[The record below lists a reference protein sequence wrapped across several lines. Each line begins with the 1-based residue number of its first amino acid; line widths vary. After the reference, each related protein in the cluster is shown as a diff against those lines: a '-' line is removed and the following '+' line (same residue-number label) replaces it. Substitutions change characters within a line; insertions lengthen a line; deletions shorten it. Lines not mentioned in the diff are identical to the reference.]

1 MTGAHEHS
9 GRMKL
14 VVGLGNPGRKYEG
27 TRHNAGYM
35 VLAELA
41 RRGGAPPPKSA
52 FQGETSEV
60 KINGERTLLL
70 WPHTFMNR
78 SGASVLA
85 ARDFYKITSEELLI
99 VCDDLHLPLGSL
111 RIRAQ
116 GSSGGQ
122 KGLADITRVLGTEV
136 VPRLRVGIGEA
147 PPAWDAADYVLGKFT
162 RQELAMIEDVV
173 VRAAEAV
180 ETWVRRGMQ
189 AAMNEY
195 N

>member
-1 MTGAHEHS
+1 
-9 GRMKL
+9 MKL
-14 VVGLGNPGRKYEG
+14 VAGLGNPGRKYEG

-41 RRGGAPPPKSA
+41 RRGSAPPAKSA

-78 SGASVLA
+78 SGTSVLA
-85 ARDFYKITSEELLI
+85 ARDFYKITNEEMLV

-116 GSSGGQ
+116 GSAGGQ
-122 KGLADITRVLGTEV
+122 KGLADVTRVLGTEV
-136 VPRLRVGIGEA
+136 VSRLRVGIGEA
-147 PPAWDAADYVLGKFT
+147 PAGWDPADYVLGKFT
-162 RQELAMIEDVV
+162 RQDLAMIEDVI

-180 ETWVRRGMQ
+180 ETWVRRGLQ

>member
-1 MTGAHEHS
+1 
-9 GRMKL
+9 MKL
-14 VVGLGNPGRKYEG
+14 VVGLGNPGRKYQG
-27 TRHNAGYM
+27 TRHNVGYE
-35 VLAELA
+35 VVTDLA
-41 RRGGAPPPKSA
+41 RRFGAGAARSN
-52 FQGETSEV
+52 FQGEVVDAS
-60 KINGERTLLL
+60 IQGERLVLLS
-70 WPHTFMNR
+70 PQTFMNA

-85 ARDFYKITSEELLI
+85 ARDFYKLHNTELLI

-189 AAMNEY
+189 AAMNEF